1 MVGIQGI
8 AGVPEPVGGARAQGR
23 SNAPAPSTGPSTD
36 GLDIS
41 PQATQAAAAA
51 TRAAAMDGQGEIRE
65 ERVAEGRQRIEE
77 GTHRLQE
84 VVLDVASRLSRFV
97 E

>member
-1 MVGIQGI
+1 MAGIQGI
-8 AGVPEPVGGARAQGR
+8 AGVPEPVGGTRVQGR
-23 SNAPAPSTGPSTD
+23 SKAPAPSTGPSTD

-41 PQATQAAAAA
+41 PQAAQAASVSAAS
-51 TRAAAMDGQGEIRE
+51 GQSAIRE
-65 ERVAEGRQRIEE
+65 DRVAEARQRIEE

-84 VVLDVASRLSRFV
+84 VVLDVAARLSRFV

>member
-8 AGVPEPVGGARAQGR
+8 AGVPEPVGGARVQGR
-23 SNAPAPSTGPSTD
+23 SKAPAPSPGPNSD

-41 PQATQAAAAA
+41 PQAAQAAATAA
-51 TRAAAMDGQGEIRE
+51 TDGQNEIRE
-65 ERVAEGRQRIEE
+65 ERVAAARQRIEE
-77 GTHRLQE
+77 GTHQLQE
-84 VVLDVASRLSRFV
+84 VVLDVAARLSKFV